1 MGEKFWIQDF
11 ETGLDR
17 LRVHFTVEYG
27 QVQAII
33 VIQYE
38 AYIDGKWRAIVRFDE
53 AHGFF
58 HRDIISPSGEQKK
71 IVKPTYDKGLALTQ
85 AMEDIKQYWR
95 SYRKTYEDKYYG
107 KTENEYYG

>member
-17 LRVHFTVEYG
+17 LRIHFITEGG
-27 QVQAII
+27 QVISII

-58 HRDIISPSGEQKK
+58 HRDVLSPSGEQEKTAQPAISK
-71 IVKPTYDKGLALTQ
+71 NLALND
-85 AMEDIKQYWR
+85 AIAHIKQFWQT
-95 SYRKTYEDKYYG
+95 YRNIFKD
-107 KTENEYYG
+107 EYYE